1 LAGTGSDPFSCT
13 HLIYSFAGLDP
24 KNLSMVSLDPEED
37 IVRGQ
42 HLSAFDRLPS
52 INSVLKYS
60 DLNSSLYLEY

>member
-1 LAGTGSDPFSCT
+1 LAGPGSDPFSCT

-42 HLSAFDRLPS
+42 
-52 INSVLKYS
+52 NSNNICIILFFFWIHSK
-60 DLNSSLYLEY
+60 NFEMK